1 MNKCILSI
9 FFMSLMAFIHTPA
22 CADFQFQL
30 TLGPQQQTLPS
41 EVFFDVSM
49 TFTGNA
55 GDYLDQFTLSVNNNS
70 LPVDFDY
77 TRISLRNLQNNFQG
91 SGPLSNVGIAAVTLA
106 SPNILST
113 NSTLLLGELV
123 FNTSG
128 LPTGTYEIAFN
139 AAETDASGTIGGT
152 VNEFLQDVGGLVSS
166 NSRSISVV
174 PEPTVWLGSMSLL
187 VCLIRTRRRSDHS

>member
-1 MNKCILSI
+1 MNERVLSI
-9 FFMSLMAFIHTPA
+9 VFISLLAMLPSSAR
-22 CADFQFQL
+22 ADFQFQL
-30 TLGPQQQTLPS
+30 SLGPQQQTLPS

-91 SGPLSNVGIAAVTLA
+91 SGALSNVGIAAVTLS
-106 SPNILST
+106 SPSILST
-113 NSTLLLGELV
+113 NNTLLLGELV

-128 LPTGTYEIAFN
+128 LQSGTYEIAFN
-139 AAETDASGTIGGT
+139 ATETDASGTIGGT
-152 VNEFLQDVGGLVSS
+152 VNEFLQDVGGLISS
-166 NSRSISVV
+166 NIRSVSVV
-174 PEPTVWLGSMSLL
+174 PEPTVWLGSVSL
-187 VCLIRTRRRSDHS
+187 VACLIRTRRRSDHP